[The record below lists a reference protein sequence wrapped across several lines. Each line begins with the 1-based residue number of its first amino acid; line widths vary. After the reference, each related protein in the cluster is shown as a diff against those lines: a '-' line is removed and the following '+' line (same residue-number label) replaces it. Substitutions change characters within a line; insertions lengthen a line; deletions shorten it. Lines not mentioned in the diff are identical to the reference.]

1 MAINIFE
8 YPYKTEENIWTA
20 SLIKTLSNT
29 DVTVINKFFAEIG
42 LAFRIK
48 KMKEVNF
55 DMQVHEEENVPDAV
69 LEGQNK
75 SFIIGIEVKKLDT
88 LDVGQIKKHLESYIN
103 KEHKEKCFLIITNH
117 YSKPKEIRE
126 LDRQIYKR
134 IKISYISWRGIKEFA
149 NKQIEITKNM
159 KNKYLL
165 QQFIEFIDKNISPLT
180 KWSGFSPTLLQD
192 WVKFYRFQQE
202 IRKLVEDEIVYFV
215 NDSLKDKEIGKGT
228 EEKMLN
234 EKVGYIEYSWSI
246 KTFGFQYANLCIG
259 FYGHEDEDSYLYNP
273 TISLELWWNK
283 NFFKN

>member
-55 DMQVHEEENVPDAV
+55 DMQVHEEESVPDAV

-75 SFIIGIEVKKLDT
+75 SFIIGIEVKKWDT

-117 YSKPKEIRE
+117 YSGLRAFEWVFWAWKSLSDR
-126 LDRQIYKR
+126 LDRRQCHCQY
-134 IKISYISWRGIKEFA
+134 
-149 NKQIEITKNM
+149 
-159 KNKYLL
+159 
-165 QQFIEFIDKNISPLT
+165 
-180 KWSGFSPTLLQD
+180 
-192 WVKFYRFQQE
+192 FQ
-202 IRKLVEDEIVYFV
+202 
-215 NDSLKDKEIGKGT
+215 S
-228 EEKMLN
+228 
-234 EKVGYIEYSWSI
+234 
-246 KTFGFQYANLCIG
+246 
-259 FYGHEDEDSYLYNP
+259 
-273 TISLELWWNK
+273 
-283 NFFKN
+283 